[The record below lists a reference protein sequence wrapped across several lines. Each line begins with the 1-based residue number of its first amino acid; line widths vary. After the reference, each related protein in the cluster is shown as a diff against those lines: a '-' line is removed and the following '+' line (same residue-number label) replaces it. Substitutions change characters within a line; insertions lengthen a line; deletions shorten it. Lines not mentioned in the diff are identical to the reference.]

1 MADKKKHTSIEM
13 VVGSDL
19 SNYYPERDYIKNG
32 YEPFHKPF
40 KDLCGSCDIYYDF
53 LKNKGIT
60 SSDFP
65 PRCKRHIKDQ
75 YQELSANDFGAETE
89 YQDFLVMADPVAW
102 AYANFGWE
110 ARWYQ
115 EEVMSCTAHKKV
127 IRAGRRVGKTST
139 IAILILWYLSTNED
153 YNVLVVAP
161 YEIQVIKIFDEINRL
176 LDKAP
181 NLRRSVNRNTRAP
194 CRLGFNNGSMA
205 IGFSSGPHSAAGAT
219 KIRGQDAD
227 YIFIDE
233 ADYINQV
240 DTEAILAILASHPD
254 TCLWG
259 SSTPTG
265 RHEKFYQWSR
275 QKELGFKEFWYISSE
290 SPNWTAETEK
300 FFKTNV
306 DSTTYDH
313 EFNAEFG
320 LQESGVFRND
330 LVDRALMRYQLPF
343 EKTPGARIIIGVDW
357 NGQSIGTHIVVCQA
371 VLHHDAVK
379 YVMLEKCIIR
389 GGDFTQHD
397 AITAICKLDEEYD
410 ANFIYVDA
418 GYGEVQ
424 IEMLRKIGKDH
435 PETNMHNKVVSYA
448 MQTSLEIV
456 DPVSGI
462 KIKKNAK
469 PFMVN
474 WATMQLEQNRIIL
487 PTSEDTQVMV
497 DSAEGEELKQTVGLV
512 QQMRNFSI
520 DRISALGLPTY
531 SQGDD
536 HTLTAWMLCI
546 VGFGLEWSD
555 LQTKIVTTA
564 YPQRVG
570 QPGETVDLDPE
581 HQEYNK
587 RLADSVRQLDTA
599 PRYGGAGTIAS
610 AVKESRADREQMAKG
625 NTRAIRR
632 HFSANHIGRNASLDP
647 NNKKRWNNWKG
658 RGTF

>member
-1 MADKKKHTSIEM
+1 MADKKKHTKIEM

-32 YEPFHKPF
+32 YQPFHVPF
-40 KDLCGSCDIYYDF
+40 EDLCASCDVYYAF

-65 PRCKRHIKDQ
+65 ARCKRHIKEQ
-75 YQELSANDFGAETE
+75 YQELSVSDFGTDTE
-89 YQDFLVMADPVAW
+89 FQDFLVMSDPVAW
-102 AYANFGWE
+102 AYANFGWK

-115 EEVMSCTAHKKV
+115 EEVMSCTSHKKI

-139 IAILILWYLSTNED
+139 IAILILWYLSTNEN
-153 YNVLVVAP
+153 YNILVVAP

-176 LDKAP
+176 LDKCP
-181 NLRRSVNRNTRAP
+181 DLRRSVNRNTRAP
-194 CRLGFNNGSMA
+194 CRLGMNNGSMA

-290 SPNWTAETEK
+290 SPNWTADTEK
-300 FFKTNV
+300 FFRTNV

-320 LQESGVFRND
+320 IQESGVFRND
-330 LVDRALMRYQLPF
+330 LVDRALMRYSLPF
-343 EKTPGARIIIGVDW
+343 EKTGGSRIIIGVDW

-371 VLHHDAVK
+371 ILHHGAVK
-379 YVMLEKCIIR
+379 YVMLDKTIIR

-397 AITAICKLDEEYD
+397 AITAICSLDEEYGAD
-410 ANFIYVDA
+410 FIYVDA

-424 IEMLRKIGKDH
+424 IEMLRKIGIDH
-435 PETNMHNKVVSYA
+435 PETNMHKKVVSYA
-448 MQTSLEIV
+448 MQTSLEIT

-497 DSAEGEELKQTVGLV
+497 ESSEGEDLKQTVGLV
-512 QQMRNFSI
+512 QQMRNFSV

-546 VGFGLEWSD
+546 VGFGLEYSD
-555 LQTKIVTTA
+555 LQTKVVTHA
-564 YPQRVG
+564 IPRIVG
-570 QPGETVDLDPE
+570 QPGEGTEIDPE
-581 HQEYNK
+581 KQEHNQ
-587 RLADSVRQLDTA
+587 RLADSVRQLDGEK
-599 PRYGGAGTIAS
+599 RYGGASTISAAS
-610 AVKESRADREQMAKG
+610 QDRKDNKIQIAKG
-625 NTRAIRR
+625 SKRAIRR
-632 HFSANHIGRNASLDP
+632 HFRDSPVNRNTSLDFRTRGMP
-647 NNKKRWNNWKG
+647 KG
-658 RGTF
+658 PGRSSF